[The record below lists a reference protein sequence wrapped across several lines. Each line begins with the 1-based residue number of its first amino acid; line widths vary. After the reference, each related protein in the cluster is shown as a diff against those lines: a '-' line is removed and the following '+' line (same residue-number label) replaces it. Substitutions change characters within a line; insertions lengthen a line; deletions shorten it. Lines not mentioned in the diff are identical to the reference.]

1 MDKGAARS
9 AEQTLTGHLAPS
21 ARALLEQIA
30 PGGFPGFSTWGL
42 QESRTAI
49 VQMSSLLGGQP
60 EPVAR
65 VEAVTVP
72 GPDGRG
78 LDGHMYIPDFPLA
91 STVVVYL
98 HGGGWALGDHTCVDS
113 VVRMLANR
121 SGCAIL
127 SMDYRLA
134 PENKYP
140 AALND
145 VFHTIQWTV
154 ANATRFGLDP
164 QRVCVGGDSSGANLA
179 AAVSLFCRDR
189 GGPALALQLLVYPC
203 LDHNYDNDSYQ
214 RFGDPS
220 LSALGRA
227 DVIWFHQLYANVP
240 GDLDEPYLS
249 PFRAESL
256 KGLPRTLF
264 VAAEI
269 DPLFQEGQEYAQR
282 LAAEGVPIERMVY
295 PGMFHGFWRMPG
307 VLSEARSAIKYVAAR
322 MQEAMNPLQARR

>member
-1 MDKGAARS
+1 MDIRAAKS
-9 AEQTLTGHLAPS
+9 AEQSLTGHLAPS
-21 ARALLEQIA
+21 AEALLKQIA
-30 PGGFPGFSTWGL
+30 PGGFPGFSAWGL

-49 VQMSSLLGGQP
+49 VRMSLLLGGQP

-72 GPDGRG
+72 GPNGRG
-78 LDGHMYIPDFPLA
+78 INGHLYTPDSA
-91 STVVVYL
+91 SLSPVVVYL

-113 VVRMLANR
+113 VVRTLANR

-145 VFHTIQWTV
+145 VVHTIQWAV
-154 ANATRFGLDP
+154 ANALRFGLDS
-164 QRVCVGGDSSGANLA
+164 QRVGIGGDSSGANLA
-179 AAVSLFCRDR
+179 AAASLFCRDC

-203 LDHNYDNDSYQ
+203 VDHNYDNDSYQ
-214 RFGDPS
+214 RFGEPS
-220 LSALGRA
+220 LSGLGRA
-227 DVIWFHQLYANVP
+227 DVIWFHQLYANIP

-249 PFRAESL
+249 PLRAESL

-269 DPLFQEGQEYAQR
+269 DPLFREGQEYAQR
-282 LAAEGVPIERMVY
+282 LATAGVPIERMVY

-307 VLSEARSAIKYVAAR
+307 ALSEARSAIEYVAAR
-322 MQEAMNPLQARR
+322 IQEAMNP